1 MLPNLMGNG
10 VEFGDAGE
18 VALEVEK
25 LATSA
30 PPVDGHLA
38 ATET

>member
-10 VEFGDAGE
+10 VEFADAGE
-18 VALEVEK
+18 VALEVET
-25 LATSA
+25 LATAA
-30 PPVDGHLA
+30 PPGHGRFA